1 MGTMTCP
8 SFQGS
13 YDNSVIMEIKYLGE
27 TLAHSRD
34 SITVRL
40 SDLLPFEE
48 DRGSSLPSF
57 KSWWHMPTVTPLTVG
72 DEFDNQARGM
82 PSTGSEHWQE
92 G

>member
-57 KSWWHMPTVTPLTVG
+57 KS
-72 DEFDNQARGM
+72 
-82 PSTGSEHWQE
+82 
-92 G
+92 

>member
-1 MGTMTCP
+1 MTCP

-13 YDNSVIMEIKYLGE
+13 YENSVIMEIKYLGE
-27 TLAHSRD
+27 TLAHRRGSV
-34 SITVRL
+34 SVRL
-40 SDLLPFEE
+40 SGLLPFEE

-57 KSWWHMPTVTPLTVG
+57 KSWWHMPTVMPLTVG
-72 DEFDNQARGM
+72 DEFDNQACGM